1 MVYTNTLFPFEYLGL
16 NEVLSGLVSLS
27 EKAFLHLRISQFIS
41 PDECRAPG
49 CHRRHGGAP
58 ADEDPA
64 HHEEHLSPAVY
75 EHLLVGVGR
84 ARILHGEVA
93 PLARPEH
100 CLLPEDDEDGPGEG
114 EA

>member
-1 MVYTNTLFPFEYLGL
+1 MRY
-16 NEVLSGLVSLS
+16 VLSGLVSLS

-64 HHEEHLSPAVY
+64 HHEEHLSPAV
-75 EHLLVGVGR
+75 HVHVLVGVGR
-84 ARILHGEVA
+84 APVLHGVIPA
-93 PLARPEH
+93 LPGTEH
-100 CLLPEDDEDGPGEG
+100 GLLPQDDEDGPGEG